1 MVSNLNTDGDGLY
14 AIIEQLR
21 KELVAKAQYMAFT
34 DPSMVELSQRLDHY
48 VVLAQLKK
56 RAADHSTFA
65 P

>member
-1 MVSNLNTDGDGLY
+1 MPSLNNY
-14 AIIEQLR
+14 A
-21 KELVAKAQYMAFT
+21 KSFAKAEYMAFT

-56 RAADHSTFA
+56 RAADISFPYATK